1 MGWGGVGVERTRGS
15 GADGDGSSPGA
26 GAGCRACCWLG
37 AGAGPRALP
46 GCSPSGQAPAP
57 CPVPPQGWGPLGYC
71 WHLPCPAPRLLCAC
85 GADGTRFTQSF
96 TLKKKM
102 YSRSYLQQPHGQ
114 AGELKWRWP
123 AQSAALLAGP
133 RPGQEPCQGGAW
145 AGAASLAG
153 GAAAVAEAEHP
164 PPRWSRGG
172 PRWLQLKAGAA
183 SLRAGVAERTPPR
196 SSSGAAFSWD
206 TRSGGARAQEQ
217 GTTRAR
223 GRAQS
228 VPAGTT
234 WRH

>member
-1 MGWGGVGVERTRGS
+1 MGWGGS
-15 GADGDGSSPGA
+15 GADTGIR
-26 GAGCRACCWLG
+26 CRWGREQPWCRGWVQGLLG
-37 AGAGPRALP
+37 AGGWGRTKGAPWLLPVRPGPCPLPRAPAGL
-46 GCSPSGQAPAP
+46 GAAGVLLAPAMP
-57 CPVPPQGWGPLGYC
+57 SPTAAVCMRGR
-71 WHLPCPAPRLLCAC
+71 WH
-85 GADGTRFTQSF
+85 
-96 TLKKKM
+96 TLHSELYIKKKM

-123 AQSAALLAGP
+123 AQSAAPLAGP

-145 AGAASLAG
+145 AGAASRAG
-153 GAAAVAEAEHP
+153 GVAAVAEAEHP

-206 TRSGGARAQEQ
+206 TRLGGARAQEQ

-228 VPAGTT
+228 VPGGTT